1 MKNPNGTI
9 TDFQMDDAVYTSMG
23 IFGSLLFQVIMF
35 LLQCMAF
42 YTLLFLRY
50 RFGERKLNFLVIL
63 GASVLAYILSLDV
76 FLIGGWLEIIDANS
90 IAIFYRHLTIFFLLS
105 ILHLIHLR
113 IRTRIFNERW
123 YSQNEG
129 ISILYKIFELLG
141 LSNLKLRI
149 AGRTIFT
156 VRQHTFWKYI
166 EPVIVIFIGV
176 SFMKSGMG
184 FYGFF
189 LIVSGS
195 CIAITTQLQ
204 YYMFRRK
211 ILNILDG
218 KIEAS
223 FISNLPEKGI
233 VSEKTLEEYYGIDD
247 FGAIHSREEIDQISV
262 ARTAKKT
269 PKLSELELNPQ

>member
-1 MKNPNGTI
+1 MKNPNGTM

-23 IFGSLLFQVIMF
+23 IFGSILFQIVMF
-35 LLQCMAF
+35 ILQCMAF
-42 YTLLFLRY
+42 FTLVFLRY
-50 RFGERKLNFLVIL
+50 RFGERRLNFLVVL
-63 GASVLAYILSLDV
+63 GAWLFAYILSLDV
-76 FLIGGWLEIIDANS
+76 FLIGGWFEIVDANS
-90 IAIFYRHLTIFFLLS
+90 MVIFYRHLKLFFLIS

-141 LSNLKLRI
+141 LANSKLKI
-149 AGRTIFT
+149 AGQTIFT

-166 EPVIVIFIGV
+166 EPAIVIFIAI

-189 LIVSGS
+189 LLVSGS
-195 CIAITTQLQ
+195 CIAIATQLR
-204 YYMFRRK
+204 YYMFRKK

-218 KIEAS
+218 KIEAD
-223 FISNLPEKGI
+223 FITSLPEKGI
-233 VSEKTLEEYYGIDD
+233 VSEKTLEEYHGIDD

-269 PKLSELELNPQ
+269 PKLSASELNPQ